1 MKNRVLYIKQCRI
14 CSVCG
19 AVKQKERNSMTVGH
33 KFRSN
38 LIACD
43 EKTKFVFSEYQRK
56 QFKEPVCRNTR
67 SETADGMA
75 RNCFSGQVGT
85 LEGLH
90 H

>member
-1 MKNRVLYIKQCRI
+1 
-14 CSVCG
+14 
-19 AVKQKERNSMTVGH
+19 MTVGH

-56 QFKEPVCRNTR
+56 QFKESVCRNTR
-67 SETADGMA
+67 SETADGVA

-85 LEGLH
+85 LERLH

>member
-19 AVKQKERNSMTVGH
+19 AVKKRAELNDRGSQIPLEFNCLRRK
-33 KFRSN
+33 
-38 LIACD
+38 
-43 EKTKFVFSEYQRK
+43 KFVLSEYQRK

-67 SETADGMA
+67 SETADGVA

>member
-1 MKNRVLYIKQCRI
+1 MKNRALYIKQCRI

-19 AVKQKERNSMTVGH
+19 AVKKRAELNDRGSQIPLEFNCLRQ
-33 KFRSN
+33 
-38 LIACD
+38 
-43 EKTKFVFSEYQRK
+43 KTKFVLSEYQRK

-67 SETADGMA
+67 SETADGVA